1 MTESMPY
8 RLLPEM
14 PADPE
19 ELARVIEQGGYL
31 AEELGR
37 IAGRASAG
45 RPHARSIVLFALTRL
60 VAEHHAAMACDF
72 EVPGWSPE
80 LAARLCR
87 YSMDAAAQLAAE
99 LAHQARPV
107 APWPAGEGE

>member
-1 MTESMPY
+1 MSEPMPY

-14 PADPE
+14 PADTE
-19 ELARVIEQGGYL
+19 ELARVVEQGGLL
-31 AEELGR
+31 ADELAR
-37 IAGRASAG
+37 IADRATTG

-87 YSMDAAAQLAAE
+87 YSMDAAALLAAE
-99 LAHQARPV
+99 LAQQHRPEV
-107 APWPAGEGE
+107 RWPAGEGE